1 MLRGTHQT
9 HCASD
14 VLIAFADGEL
24 PAREASRVSTHLLE
38 CWEYRARLS
47 SLNETAGAV
56 ARIAAN
62 HPCGGADRAAHLRH
76 RESRHR
82 HQHARTE
89 RHLHRRQILR
99 QEGHHQQAAGVLAEE
114 RPSLGFRSVPSS
126 DGQPGHPANAGD
138 HSIGQVFGEVPEILL
153 EFFKRFPLRQVVR
166 ELLEIPKPRLGLAIP
181 SGTHG
186 FSGGLVGLG
195 GEETWLRG

>member
-1 MLRGTHQT
+1 M
-9 HCASD
+9 
-14 VLIAFADGEL
+14 LIAFADGEV

-99 QEGHHQQAAGVLAEE
+99 QEGTTSK
-114 RPSLGFRSVPSS
+114 RPGYWLRNARLWGSGPCLHPTGPSVP
-126 DGQPGHPANAGD
+126 
-138 HSIGQVFGEVPEILL
+138 
-153 EFFKRFPLRQVVR
+153 
-166 ELLEIPKPRLGLAIP
+166 
-181 SGTHG
+181 T
-186 FSGGLVGLG
+186 
-195 GEETWLRG
+195 